1 MERYAATSELAAS
14 TTAEANTFP
23 LGLVTG
29 AGRVAQVYELIVG
42 NKLGGNDNRLVAEII
57 RSTSALTPG
66 TAITPEPLALGRGA
80 AVSTVSSAPTGAT
93 LAAQPLLRLVFNGRA
108 TLRWA
113 AVDPDARIIVPAGG
127 GAGGN
132 VLVANRQHSTTASL
146 VLANQLFWAE

>member
-1 MERYAATSELAAS
+1 MDRYAATSELACS

-42 NKLGGNDNRLVAEII
+42 NKLAANDGRQVAEII
-57 RSTSALTPG
+57 RSTTALTPG

-93 LAAQPLLRLVFNGRA
+93 LAAQPLMRLVFNGRA
-108 TLRWA
+108 TVRWA

-127 GAGGN
+127 GAGGT
-132 VLVANRQHSTTASL
+132 VVVANRQSATTASL
-146 VLANQLFWAE
+146 ILANQLAWAE